1 MTPWEEFLGEF
12 SALITAW
19 LELPDKGFSRNPMV
33 SSTRIQCDCSGLI
46 SLLCD
51 HLFVPKP
58 YELKQP
64 RAVHYFAILQEIGSS
79 HISQVKAGNLMAWRK
94 ENVPKSGDSGH
105 VLLVSGE
112 PELVEENVY
121 RLEVI
126 DSTKVLSGLARREI
140 CLHTNA
146 QGSVIGVQLHLSE
159 TKVKRCPI
167 YHAPLLNSRYCL
179 GCGVPKKLCLCHQ
192 VEVNRLEPSIIIL
205 RHPDERKKTLSTVSL
220 IKQRYPEVLVKE
232 GEIFSPIRN
241 KEFALLFPDADADP
255 LERTAPSTNSQVK
268 IGLVNDGLVNNGPA
282 NNGPEIVTGR
292 IDPEVGQRSLILL
305 DATWRKAKRMLYE
318 NAWLA
323 ALPRVSIEPRAVSD
337 YLLRKVPTSTALST
351 VEVFAMMQNDMV
363 LQKHFRVFMHKQIEL
378 MGKDKYESNY
388 RDHINYT
395 PLVR

>member
-1 MTPWEEFLGEF
+1 MSESSVLLST
-12 SALITAW
+12 W
-19 LELPDKGFSRNPMV
+19 LELPDKGFSRKPMV
-33 SSTRIQCDCSGLI
+33 NSTSIQCDCSGLI

-51 HLFVPKP
+51 RLFVPKP
-58 YELKQP
+58 YALEKP
-64 RAVHYFAILQEIGSS
+64 RAVHYFAILQEIGTN
-79 HISQVKAGNLMAWRK
+79 HISQVKPGNLMAWRK
-94 ENVPKSGDSGH
+94 ENIPKSGDSGH
-105 VLLVSGE
+105 VLLVSGV
-112 PELVEENVY
+112 PERLEDSLY

-126 DSTKVLSGLARREI
+126 DSTKVKNGLSRRKI

-179 GCGVPKKLCLCHQ
+179 GCGVPKKVCLCHQ
-192 VEVNRLEPSIIIL
+192 VKVNRIEPSIIIL

-241 KEFALLFPDADADP
+241 KQFALLFPDAD
-255 LERTAPSTNSQVK
+255 LEVDSVIRNAA
-268 IGLVNDGLVNNGPA
+268 A
-282 NNGPEIVTGR
+282 NVTGR
-292 IDPEVGQRSLILL
+292 FDPKVGQQSLILL
-305 DATWRKAKRMLYE
+305 DATWRKAKRMLHE

-323 ALPRVSIEPRAVSD
+323 ALPRVSIQPGAVSD
-337 YLLRKVPTSTALST
+337 YLLRKVPSATALST
-351 VEVFAMMQNDMV
+351 VEVFAIIQNDTA
-363 LQKHFRVFMHKQIEL
+363 LQTHFRLFINKQIEL

-388 RDHINYT
+388 QDYINYT

>member
-1 MTPWEEFLGEF
+1 
-12 SALITAW
+12 
-19 LELPDKGFSRNPMV
+19 MV
-33 SSTRIQCDCSGLI
+33 NSTSIQCDCSGLI
-46 SLLCD
+46 NLLCD
-51 HLFVPKP
+51 RLLVPKP
-58 YELKQP
+58 YDLKKP

-79 HISQVKAGNLMAWRK
+79 HISQVKPGNLMAWRK

-112 PELVEENVY
+112 PERLEENVF

-126 DSTKVLSGLARREI
+126 DSTKVLSGLAQREI

-167 YHAPLLNSRYCL
+167 YHAPLINSRYCL
-179 GCGVPKKLCLCHQ
+179 GCGLPKKLCLCHQ
-192 VEVNRLEPSIIIL
+192 VEANRLGASIIIL
-205 RHPDERKKTLSTVSL
+205 RHPGERKKTLSTVSL

-232 GEIFSPIRN
+232 GEIFNPIRH
-241 KEFALLFPDADADP
+241 KDFSLLFPDADLDASG
-255 LERTAPSTNSQVK
+255 RTAPSNNSW
-268 IGLVNDGLVNNGPA
+268 VNDGFLNNGFT
-282 NNGPEIVTGR
+282 NNGSEIITGR
-292 IDPEVGQRSLILL
+292 IDPQVGQRSLILL

-318 NAWLA
+318 NTWLA

-337 YLLRKVPTSTALST
+337 YLLRKVPNSTALST
-351 VEVFAMMQNDMV
+351 VEVFAMMQNDLV

-378 MGKDKYESNY
+378 MGKEKYESNY

-395 PLVR
+395 PPVR